1 MTPVNA
7 LSGSVFDERNDT
19 IDFSTGEPVHTHGG
33 AAIDLSSNQSSCPDV
48 YKYAYLM
55 DEGGAKFGKETAP
68 NGFAWTAKTDIA
80 SLDPNATAYR
90 VRDKA
95 GSILLDW
102 TSIHPDA
109 SGIFKIN
116 LYRNG
121 EHPIAQL
128 GNTVDE
134 LHLELRLRTTTGN
147 DTVLSSCWNNHPM
160 AAPLE
165 ILPMEKN
172 ALFQASLP
180 GNTQFISLG
189 TAGAGMPVMDLPIVQ
204 QTVEPVTIALQPLAP
219 TGTVNTTAVDT
230 QVVMAVQAFQ
240 AGVPCSMPTDSIGCT
255 THPAYTTTYP
265 TLTTPVQGAWSVSII
280 DDVAGAQI
288 CAGTALQVTTCTI
301 PARQA
306 NEAPHSYHAVFSLSA
321 QTLVANPANDPGPFG
336 DFTVGTTSYSG
347 IQPQLANLTYCSR
360 IIAHTN
366 PMTGITYT
374 NCFEHTSYARIVAL
388 DRATIAFDAATL
400 GLTTSLGNATTAVT
414 PTYVAP
420 SALTLPASSWDGG
433 DKGL

>member
-7 LSGSVFDERNDT
+7 LSGRVFDERNDT

-55 DEGGAKFGKETAP
+55 DEGGARFGKETAP
-68 NGFAWTAKTDIA
+68 NGFSWTAKTDIA

-95 GSILLDW
+95 GSVLLDW
-102 TSIHPDA
+102 TSTHPDA
-109 SGIFKIN
+109 AGVYHIDLHRS
-116 LYRNG
+116 G

-128 GNTVDE
+128 GNSVAE
-134 LHLELRLRTTTGN
+134 LHLELRLRTTAGN
-147 DTVLSSCWNNHPM
+147 ETVLSSCWNNHPM
-160 AAPLE
+160 APPLQ

-180 GNTQFISLG
+180 GATQFISLG
-189 TAGAGMPVMDLPIVQ
+189 TAGAGMPVMDLPIAQ
-204 QTVEPVTIALQPLAP
+204 QTAEPVTIALQPLTP
-219 TGTVNTTAVDT
+219 TGTVNTTAADT
-230 QVVMAVQAFQ
+230 QVVMAVEEFQ
-240 AGVPCSMPTDSIGCT
+240 AGFSCDTPTEPIACHL
-255 THPAYTTTYP
+255 HPAYTTTYP
-265 TLTTPVQGAWSVSII
+265 TLTTPVQGTWSVSII
-280 DDVAGAQI
+280 DDVGGAPI
-288 CAGTALQVTTCTI
+288 CTGSAPQVTTCTL

-306 NEAPHSYHAVFSLSA
+306 NEAPHGYHAVFSLAA

-336 DFTVGTTSYSG
+336 DFTVGTTEYSG
-347 IQPQLANLTYCSR
+347 IQPQLANLTYCSKVR
-360 IIAHTN
+360 AHTN

-374 NCFEHTSYARIVAL
+374 TCFEHTSYARIVAL

-400 GLTTSLGNATTAVT
+400 GLTTSLGDATTAVA
-414 PTYVAP
+414 PKYVAP
-420 SALTLPASSWDGG
+420 ATLTLPASSWDGG